1 MPIPR
6 FVKDNPLK
14 SCFFKRNF
22 KKIIG
27 RKFHLKIYFIFS
39 VFFLERKKRSTV
51 FLVKKEIGD
60 YTVVVF
66 VGGGFDEI
74 NPTGD
79 MDHLFYF
86 LRRNV

>member
-1 MPIPR
+1 MEGNSISKYSL
-6 FVKDNPLK
+6 FFLF
-14 SCFFKRNF
+14 FFK
-22 KKIIG
+22 KGGKDG
-27 RKFHLKIYFIFS
+27 
-39 VFFLERKKRSTV
+39 TV

-86 LRRNV
+86 LGRNV

>member
-1 MPIPR
+1 MEENPISK
-6 FVKDNPLK
+6 FIL
-14 SCFFKRNF
+14 FFLF
-22 KKIIG
+22 
-27 RKFHLKIYFIFS
+27 
-39 VFFLERKKRSTV
+39 FFLERKKRCTV

>member
-1 MPIPR
+1 M
-6 FVKDNPLK
+6 
-14 SCFFKRNF
+14 
-22 KKIIG
+22 
-27 RKFHLKIYFIFS
+27 
-39 VFFLERKKRSTV
+39 V

>member
-1 MPIPR
+1 M
-6 FVKDNPLK
+6 
-14 SCFFKRNF
+14 
-22 KKIIG
+22 KIIG

-39 VFFLERKKRSTV
+39 VFFLERKKRCTV